1 MASKSNDLSSQKKK
15 SQTFPSEPR
24 HSKTISS
31 ELKKTTTLSHG
42 GVKSQDATQSK
53 GSETIE
59 ETSFTMCS
67 ICLDPIVDA
76 SDDHDGQDS
85 IYCEGLCDGWIHRR
99 CAGLS
104 VRAFNQLLVD
114 PNKKSTSF
122 HCPHCRLLQLSNE
135 VVELKETVSKISS
148 TLENLQQC
156 CTPLPIIPGSSVVP
170 HKSDIVT
177 SPYDVD
183 HSPSSASLNPPKT
196 SSLTI
201 HRPTPKSSI
210 KLFNSSDRKFNVVV
224 FGVSECVSGTSR
236 KQRWISDLNNISDLF
251 SQSAASIPKSSITD
265 CHRLGKYSSS
275 STRPRPILVNFS
287 SCNVVMEILSSRASF
302 APYFV
307 HEA

>member
-1 MASKSNDLSSQKKK
+1 MASQSNDLSSQKKK
-15 SQTFPSEPR
+15 SKTFPSKPR
-24 HSKTISS
+24 KSKTISS
-31 ELKKTTTLSHG
+31 EPKKITTLSHG
-42 GVKSQDATQSK
+42 GVKFQNTTQSK

-104 VRAFNQLLVD
+104 VRAFNQLVD

-156 CTPLPIIPGSSVVP
+156 CTPQPIIPESSVVLP
-170 HKSDIVT
+170 KSDIVT
-177 SPYDVD
+177 SPYDVH
-183 HSPSSASLNPPKT
+183 HSPSSVSLNPPKT

-201 HRPTPKSSI
+201 HRPTPKSST
-210 KLFNSSDRKFNVVV
+210 KLFNSSDRMLLCSVFLNVSQAHLGNVGFQTLTTSLIYSLSLLLQFQSHPYVTVV
-224 FGVSECVSGTSR
+224 
-236 KQRWISDLNNISDLF
+236 
-251 SQSAASIPKSSITD
+251 A
-265 CHRLGKYSSS
+265 
-275 STRPRPILVNFS
+275 LVNILPVPVLDQFLLIS
-287 SCNVVMEILSSRASF
+287 ALVMWLWKSYHLGPLLHHIL
-302 APYFV
+302 
-307 HEA
+307 